1 MIDLATVWFGI
12 LVFSLFMYVVLDGF
26 DLGIGLLYLFFPDE
40 KQRDV
45 MMDTV
50 APVWDGNETWLVM
63 GGAGLFGAF
72 PLAYGVLLSYLAL
85 PLTLMVLALIF
96 RGVAFEF
103 RHNADPAHKPLWSL
117 SFIFGSFISVFM
129 QGVVVGAIVQGIPP
143 EALADQSLLAW
154 HWLSAFTLFTGLGLT
169 ICYAL
174 LGCSWLILKTQNT
187 LQQKM
192 YAWLSPLVWLQLLVI
207 GIISLWTP
215 LMNPTIWQRWFSL
228 PNLIIFMPVPL
239 CIALISFLLL
249 RSHQKGWQLMPFLGA
264 LAIIVLGLSGLSI
277 SLWPYLVPPLLD
289 YQTAAAPDS
298 SLLFMLIGAALILP
312 VILIYTGWNYYVF
325 RGKVHEQTK
334 HY

>member
-1 MIDLATVWFGI
+1 MIDLATLWFGI

-40 KQRDV
+40 RQRDV

-50 APVWDGNETWLVM
+50 APVWDGNETWLVL

-103 RHNADPAHKPLWSL
+103 RHNADPNHKPYWSI

-129 QGVVVGAIVQGIPP
+129 QGVVVGAVVQGIPAD
-143 EALADQSLLAW
+143 ALADHSILAW
-154 HWLSAFTLFTGLGLT
+154 HWLSAFTLFTGFGLT

-174 LGCSWLILKTQNT
+174 LGCSWLILKTQGS

-192 YAWLSPLVWLQLLVI
+192 YAWLGPLVWLQLFVI
-207 GIISLWTP
+207 AVISLWTP
-215 LMNPTIWQRWFSL
+215 LMNATIWQRWFSL
-228 PNLIIFMPVPL
+228 PNFIILLPVPL
-239 CIALISFLLL
+239 FIALISFLLL
-249 RSHQKGWQLMPFLGA
+249 RSHKKGWQLMPFLGS
-264 LAIIVLGLSGLSI
+264 LAIVVLGLSGLSL

-289 YQTAAAPDS
+289 YKAAAAPDS
-298 SLLFMLIGAALILP
+298 SLLFMLIGVALILP